1 MILPNV
7 GLIELE
13 DPETGETALVDTTS
27 RSLRERYA
35 RRMRVRCEE
44 RETMFRRMDTSTIEI
59 RTDQSYV
66 EPLVRFFH
74 KRERRR

>member
-1 MILPNV
+1 
-7 GLIELE
+7 E
-13 DPETGETALVDTTS
+13 DPETGETALIDTTS

-35 RRMRVRCEE
+35 NRMRAQREE
-44 RETMFRRMDTSTIEI
+44 RETMFRRMDTSTIDI

-74 KRERRR
+74 QKERRR